1 MIPKIAKANNNLA
14 VKLRRSPSLEE
25 IAESVGTTVR
35 TVRLIY
41 RRSKELVS
49 LDRALTSQGCMNL
62 QDIMPGPEELTPET
76 MLIKQ
81 LRKQELE
88 KILNQLSDRES
99 TIVRLHFGLNG
110 ETPRSYEEIARVL
123 KLSRERIRQVNGNA
137 LSKLKQNSMVDDMIV
152 YIER

>member
-1 MIPKIAKANNNLA
+1 
-14 VKLRRSPSLEE
+14 
-25 IAESVGTTVR
+25 
-35 TVRLIY
+35 
-41 RRSKELVS
+41 
-49 LDRALTSQGCMNL
+49 
-62 QDIMPGPEELTPET
+62 MPGPEELTPET